1 MRSTM
6 TLQPIQMMEVVIMFQ
21 VVQMSQH
28 ITTTPMLTLMM
39 VLVLHLFM
47 GVLIQYLSIIILWR
61 TRMTVLVLKLF

>member
-21 VVQMSQH
+21 VVQISQH

>member
-61 TRMTVLVLKLF
+61 TRMTVLVLRLF